1 MSEERKT
8 IIHYESPETDEM
20 SSDMHIMGT
29 KEDILK
35 AFVRI
40 ALCMKNTMNVDI
52 AKLAV
57 ILPMLVDLEKAAIE
71 SSVIIDNNA
80 IHKAK
85 GGGSDG

>member
-1 MSEERKT
+1 M
-8 IIHYESPETDEM
+8 
-20 SSDMHIMGT
+20 
-29 KEDILK
+29 K

-40 ALCMKNTMNVDI
+40 ALSMKANMNVNI

-57 ILPMLVDLEKAAIE
+57 ILPMLVDLEKAETE
-71 SSVIIDNNA
+71 SSVTIESNA